1 MPESRLH
8 YLPLV
13 YIKLRLVVRIM
24 YGGRNVEEQMNQL
37 DI

>member
-13 YIKLRLVVRIM
+13 YIKFRLVVRIM